1 MSDKDQEE
9 PMRRD
14 KDAVQSTHVELTPDA
29 SRDSSSGAL
38 PESSSDSLPNVE
50 PNVTPD
56 LASPES
62 ASLDPSVASEH
73 VTQISTDT
81 EPSALNSADSSDAN
95 PIPVAEAIET
105 QLPGAVLAKRR
116 KEFRL
121 SVEDVSSRL
130 KISQRQI
137 IALESNDFGQLA
149 SIATVRGFIRSYAK
163 LLELDPAP
171 LIEMLSGEP
180 NPGFEH
186 MVVRRPLPAPG
197 LRGRQT
203 PPPRRRKSNRPWTML
218 VLLAGVFVAV
228 IFFGYRDAWF
238 SLPSVD
244 VDKVID
250 ALPPLTGGREP
261 SSSEA
266 EADRPGSL
274 ASSGVSTS
282 SASALEIKAREDSW
296 VEVTTVDSDR
306 RIISRLMKAGT
317 TELVEVNEPVVLV
330 VGNAV
335 GVDASLRG
343 QALNL
348 RAVARDNVAKLS
360 LK

>member
-121 SVEDVSSRL
+121 SV
-130 KISQRQI
+130 
-137 IALESNDFGQLA
+137 
-149 SIATVRGFIRSYAK
+149 
-163 LLELDPAP
+163 
-171 LIEMLSGEP
+171 
-180 NPGFEH
+180 
-186 MVVRRPLPAPG
+186 
-197 LRGRQT
+197 
-203 PPPRRRKSNRPWTML
+203 
-218 VLLAGVFVAV
+218 
-228 IFFGYRDAWF
+228 
-238 SLPSVD
+238 
-244 VDKVID
+244 
-250 ALPPLTGGREP
+250 
-261 SSSEA
+261 
-266 EADRPGSL
+266 
-274 ASSGVSTS
+274 
-282 SASALEIKAREDSW
+282 
-296 VEVTTVDSDR
+296 
-306 RIISRLMKAGT
+306 
-317 TELVEVNEPVVLV
+317 
-330 VGNAV
+330 
-335 GVDASLRG
+335 
-343 QALNL
+343 
-348 RAVARDNVAKLS
+348 
-360 LK
+360 